1 MAGKQI
7 KSNEQKRQTR
17 ELSFQVA
24 CLNIVLQPH
33 SKQKYINLFETIYSS
48 KLDSKVRGD
57 DALMLG
63 SFYKSESSKEAYVGE
78 FYKFLKL
85 DEAEDWFN
93 TLSMDSASQKDV
105 KGIIIPSHLKPH
117 FKKIPYVFFP
127 DQHKLF
133 FITQKAKLSLSPN
146 MIMRF
151 FENISERGDL
161 ADFGEL
167 KVTVEPK
174 LGSTKNLFSLP
185 RISHLE
191 LEIYKPNPD
200 DHKNLDGDVLDRLK
214 RMNAKKEVLQYFE
227 AGSEGLK
234 PDQQLKALAKVAAS
248 NGEVNIKGRN
258 QQGEVVFLSSKDF
271 PMKVQTSYNSE
282 IQSEQNAL
290 VEKAEEIRKEM

>member
-1 MAGKQI
+1 MAGKKI
-7 KSNEQKRQTR
+7 KKNDQVRQSR
-17 ELSFQVA
+17 ELSFHIA
-24 CLNIVLQPH
+24 CVNIVLQPH
-33 SKQKYINLFETIYSS
+33 SRKKYVDLFEAVYSS

-63 SFYKSESSKEAYVGE
+63 SFYRSESHKDAYVGE

-93 TLSMDSASQKDV
+93 TLSMDSASKSDV

-133 FITQKAKLSLSPN
+133 FITQKSKLSLSPN
-146 MIMRF
+146 MIVKF
-151 FENISERGDL
+151 FENVSEREVL
-161 ADFGEL
+161 AGFGEL
-167 KVTVEPK
+167 KATVEPQ

-191 LEIYKPNPD
+191 LEIFKPNPD
-200 DHKNLDGDVLDRLK
+200 DHKNLDGEVLDRLK
-214 RMNAKKEVLQYFE
+214 KMNAKKEVLQYFE

-234 PDQQLKALAKVAAS
+234 PDDKLKALAKVAAS
-248 NGEVNIKGRN
+248 NGEVNVKGRN
-258 QQGEVVFLSSKDF
+258 LQGEIVFLSSKNF
-271 PMKVQTSYNSE
+271 PMKVQASYNSE
-282 IQSEQNAL
+282 VQSEQSAMI
-290 VEKAEEIRKEM
+290 EKAEEIRREM